1 MGLGCHFNI
10 LIVGVRV
17 GLCLGLLGFVGW
29 SLVGG
34 SCWRELLERLVG
46 GSFCR
51 RELLILLASC
61 LNFQC
66 GWVGEASFGSRGTR
80 ALDFQT
86 AIFATAIFA
95 TAIFATAIFATASF
109 GDCNDISV
117 GGDRSVNLAF
127 IFWHSVSEG
136 CA

>member
-17 GLCLGLLGFVGW
+17 GLCLGLLGFVGL

-95 TAIFATAIFATASF
+95 TASF
-109 GDCNDISV
+109 GDCNDIFV
-117 GGDRSVNLAF
+117 GGDRFVNLAF